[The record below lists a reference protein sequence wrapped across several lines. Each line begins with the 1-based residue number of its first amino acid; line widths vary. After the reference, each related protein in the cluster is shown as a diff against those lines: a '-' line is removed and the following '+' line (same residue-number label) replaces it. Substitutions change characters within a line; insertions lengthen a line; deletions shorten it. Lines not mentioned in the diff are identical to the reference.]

1 MYEQKNKNQTII
13 LELKN
18 KMAELKDSVE
28 NLDSRFNQA
37 EKRISKLE
45 DKSFEI
51 TWSLE
56 KKKERERVKMLSLS
70 GIWIQSKE
78 IIYMW

>member
-56 KKKERERVKMLSLS
+56 KKKRTRKS
-70 GIWIQSKE
+70 
-78 IIYMW
+78 